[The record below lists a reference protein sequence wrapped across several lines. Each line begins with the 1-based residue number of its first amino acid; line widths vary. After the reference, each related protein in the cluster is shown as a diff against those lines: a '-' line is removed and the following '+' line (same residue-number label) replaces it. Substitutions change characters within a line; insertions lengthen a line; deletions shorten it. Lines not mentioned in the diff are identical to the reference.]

1 MDSAQIQRLR
11 EEVEPKVIEI
21 LNSSNLAELLQ
32 EHGISAREAISLEV
46 KVDTTKIETRAVVGG
61 QELQKLP
68 LTIGGEDVALT
79 IGEKKIVLATVE
91 EKIVVFRACA
101 GPCPGNP
108 KQTCWGPNFCE

>member
-11 EEVEPKVIEI
+11 EEVGPKLIEI

-46 KVDTTKIETRAVVGG
+46 KIDTTKLETRAAVGG
-61 QELQKLP
+61 QDLQKFP

-79 IGEKKIVLATVE
+79 IGGKTNVLPNVEKNFVVLN
-91 EKIVVFRACA
+91 ACA
-101 GPCPGNP
+101 NPCPGNP
-108 KQTCWGPNFCE
+108 NKICWGPC